1 MTTRLTTAE
10 EEQDVAL
17 KILHTADWHLGCRF
31 PSFGD
36 EDRTKLTRTRI
47 EAVDRLLGTA
57 ESYSVN
63 AVLCAGDLFD
73 TPAPDEHWWKSL
85 VKLFERRN
93 WRDRPVF
100 LLPGNHDPL
109 QPNSVWSGDHG
120 FRRALPPWV
129 HVVDRDN
136 YEFPLS
142 EEAVLYAEPC
152 RSQAGSDDLASR
164 LPLRSPGDRRIRIG
178 LVHGQTFDIAGHQ
191 TNFPIA
197 SDAAQQRGL
206 NYLAIGDTHGFRE
219 LPPKA
224 NPTVY
229 PGAPEATRFGELE
242 AGSVAVVF
250 FPRHGRP
257 PMIQRQKVGLWRW
270 KDERITSLADLEL
283 LRAEELGDCVVRLTL
298 AMDVSLAEFER
309 IEKILDE
316 LKGNEATHGKAG
328 VLQVHRGELGLN
340 TQSVGDLEGS
350 LPEVLKSVVQ
360 RLQARAG
367 AEDGS
372 VARQALYHLYKTYKT
387 VRAAPRAAPAAAI
400 KTAGDNK

>member
-1 MTTRLTTAE
+1 MTTA

-17 KILHTADWHLGCRF
+17 KILHTADWHLGLRF
-31 PSFGD
+31 PSLGD
-36 EDRTKLTRTRI
+36 EDGTKLTRARI
-47 EAVDRLLGTA
+47 DAVDRLLGTA

-73 TPAPDEHWWKSL
+73 TPAPDERWWKGL
-85 VKLFERRN
+85 AERFQRRN

-109 QPNSVWSGDHG
+109 QANSVWSDDHG

-136 YEFPLS
+136 YEFQLS

-164 LPLRSPGDRRIRIG
+164 LPLRSPEDQRIRIG
-178 LVHGQTFDIAGHQ
+178 LAHGQTFDLAGHQ

-197 SDAAQQRGL
+197 SDAAQRRGL

-219 LPPKA
+219 LPPRA
-224 NPTVY
+224 TPTVY
-229 PGAPEATRFGELE
+229 PGAPEATKFGELD
-242 AGSVAVVF
+242 AGFVAVVF

-257 PMIQRQKVGLWRW
+257 PIIQRHKVGLWRW
-270 KDERITSLADLEL
+270 REERITSLADLEL

-298 AMDVSLAEFER
+298 AMDVTLAQFER

-316 LKGNEATHGKAG
+316 LKGNEVAHGRVG
-328 VLQVHRGELGLN
+328 VLQVHSGELGLN
-340 TQSVGDLEGS
+340 TDSVDDLESG
-350 LPEVLKSVVQ
+350 LPDVLKSVVQ

-367 AEDGS
+367 SEDGA

-387 VRAAPRAAPAAAI
+387 VRGAPRAVADAVAQ
-400 KTAGDNK
+400 TAGDSR